1 MHCYSNVSKS
11 IKIKLILKNI
21 RNKKCIIYCILDY
34 KKRFDKGIILLIPKM
49 FFFLFF
55 ACSVSALFQLLH
67 IKYTASHCQ
76 NIMKKKPRFLFVFF
90 SILPFLRILR
100 NYWNISI
107 SLYNENWYEYIVGSK
122 NHFICKNSFE
132 NITCFHIYIICLSD
146 DLIWLPSFINTR
158 NSYSIKSTEMIMV
171 ITLEIKLKCS
181 NTITKLLKLSNQNI
195 LCICLKN
202 IFFKNV

>member
-1 MHCYSNVSKS
+1 MSLMHCYSNVSKS

-76 NIMKKKPRFLFVFF
+76 NIMKKKPRFLFVF
-90 SILPFLRILR
+90 SLILLFLRILR
-100 NYWNISI
+100 NYENISI
-107 SLYNENWYEYIVGSK
+107 SFYNEVLKTI
-122 NHFICKNSFE
+122 FICTNSFE
-132 NITCFHIYIICLSD
+132 NITCFHIYIISLSD
-146 DLIWLPSFINTR
+146 DLI
-158 NSYSIKSTEMIMV
+158 
-171 ITLEIKLKCS
+171 
-181 NTITKLLKLSNQNI
+181 
-195 LCICLKN
+195 
-202 IFFKNV
+202 

>member
-1 MHCYSNVSKS
+1 MSLMHCYSNVSKS

-107 SLYNENWYEYIVGSK
+107 SLYNENRYSK
-122 NHFICKNSFE
+122 SHFYMYKFIRKHYLFSYLHHQSLRRFNL
-132 NITCFHIYIICLSD
+132 IT
-146 DLIWLPSFINTR
+146 
-158 NSYSIKSTEMIMV
+158 
-171 ITLEIKLKCS
+171 
-181 NTITKLLKLSNQNI
+181 
-195 LCICLKN
+195 
-202 IFFKNV
+202 